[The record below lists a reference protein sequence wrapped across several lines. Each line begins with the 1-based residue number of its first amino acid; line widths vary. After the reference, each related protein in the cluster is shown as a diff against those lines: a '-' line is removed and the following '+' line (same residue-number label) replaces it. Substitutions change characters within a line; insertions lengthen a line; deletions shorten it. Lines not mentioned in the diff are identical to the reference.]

1 MNLIK
6 TSFKKLKKKKK
17 KHEPNNYWNCLK
29 TLIVCLLRIRRAMS
43 AVSPYSRFDVWS
55 LFARVC
61 SIDCD
66 PSLFVFVFFVFHCTP
81 KQKSFNLP
89 WIVCATNY
97 HATATRSRPFLL
109 PTRRPSPISWS
120 AARVTPSLINWLTK
134 GKHSYSNN
142 NWRLCWSNFPT
153 TTNNREISFTPY
165 PRLHPPFF
173 WHALSSYSK
182 TFSF

>member
-1 MNLIK
+1 VSTEDKKSDVGCFAIL
-6 TSFKKLKKKKK
+6 SF
-17 KHEPNNYWNCLK
+17 WCV
-29 TLIVCLLRIRRAMS
+29 IIICACLL
-43 AVSPYSRFDVWS
+43 DW
-55 LFARVC
+55 LL
-61 SIDCD
+61 SIPLC
-66 PSLFVFVFFVFHCTP
+66 FCFFFVFHCTP

-109 PTRRPSPISWS
+109 PTRRPSRISWS
-120 AARVTPSLINWLTK
+120 AARATPSLINWLTK